1 MPRTAL
7 RTLMLDVLKATGA
20 LDNSIHLSDLDYREA
35 IDALIAGEI
44 DVAMVATQ
52 IDDSL
57 LQRALGAPGI
67 QLMNVAQ
74 AEAIA
79 KTVPG
84 LKHVVLWRGLI
95 SLDRDIP
102 DSDIDLL
109 ALRNRLL
116 VQTNFTLLCNIC
128 CSKPCAKCMGH
139 RAPLIVSVNTLPNN
153 PMICPSLQRHKRYRS
168 GPTFWQRYTSFWLT
182 SLLNRIVFCHSD
194 RRDAYSSHW
203 LRASLLQMAVRSP
216 YPPITPAWETS
227 NVSSLKAQTLAGSS
241 SIRHESPKLIFPCGC
256 SRLRDHFKSICSD

>member
-1 MPRTAL
+1 MQAALTTFGFTA
-7 RTLMLDVLKATGA
+7 LMLDVLKATGA
-20 LDNSIHLSDLDYREA
+20 SDDSIHLSDLDYREA

-102 DSDIDLL
+102 DSDITCLPCATDCSYE
-109 ALRNRLL
+109 RI
-116 VQTNFTLLCNIC
+116 FTLLCNIC
-128 CSKPCAKCMGH
+128 CSKPCAKFMGH
-139 RAPLIVSVNTLPNN
+139 RAPLIVSVNSLPNN
-153 PMICPSLQRHKRYRS
+153 PMICPSLQRHKRFTDRARPSGSGTRPSGLPRFSTESCFSSFRS
-168 GPTFWQRYTSFWLT
+168 SRCLFQSLASRLAFTDGCMFVVSTNYTEL
-182 SLLNRIVFCHSD
+182 
-194 RRDAYSSHW
+194 
-203 LRASLLQMAVRSP
+203 
-216 YPPITPAWETS
+216 WETS
-227 NVSSLKAQTLAGSS
+227 NVW
-241 SIRHESPKLIFPCGC
+241 
-256 SRLRDHFKSICSD
+256 